1 MGIKVIII
9 CLFITFLNSAQTNKK
24 IVYIVS
30 DINIPFWEI
39 MSRGINSKAK
49 ELGYELEIYSSNNL
63 KKTELQNM
71 AKAIS
76 SKVDGIIIS
85 PINSSTAVTLLGHAQ
100 NLNIPVVIAD
110 IGSDSKNYLSFISSD
125 NKEGAYKLGKILANK
140 MVELKLNKDGTVG
153 IIGIPQKRTNGK
165 LRTDGFMKALKESN
179 IKAAGIYQQV
189 NFSYEE
195 TYSYSIKLIKENP
208 NLKAIWLQGSDKY
221 QAALNA
227 IKDTNK
233 DNEILLTCFDAEP
246 IFLELIPKGIL
257 LGAAMQQ
264 PYLMGKKALTSLDD
278 YFNNRKVEKEQQLE
292 ILAISKD
299 NIEQELDVIKLNV
312 LGIE

>member
-1 MGIKVIII
+1 MNFKIVIAIFF
-9 CLFITFLNSAQTNKK
+9 LTTFLNAANKK
-24 IVYIVS
+24 IAYIVS
-30 DINIPFWEI
+30 DMNIPFWEI

-85 PINSSTAVTLLGHAQ
+85 PINSSTAVTLLGHAED
-100 NLNIPVVIAD
+100 LNIPVVIAD

-140 MVELKLNKDGTVG
+140 MVELKFDKDGTVG

-189 NFSYEE
+189 NFSHEE
-195 TYSYSIKLIKENP
+195 TYNYSIKLIKENP

-292 ILAISKD
+292 ILAISKE

>member
-1 MGIKVIII
+1 
-9 CLFITFLNSAQTNKK
+9 
-24 IVYIVS
+24 
-30 DINIPFWEI
+30 
-39 MSRGINSKAK
+39 
-49 ELGYELEIYSSNNL
+49 
-63 KKTELQNM
+63 M

-140 MVELKLNKDGTVG
+140 MVELKFDKDGTVG

-195 TYSYSIKLIKENP
+195 TYNYSIKLIKENP

>member
-1 MGIKVIII
+1 MNFKIVIAIFF
-9 CLFITFLNSAQTNKK
+9 LTTFLNATNKK
-24 IVYIVS
+24 IAYIVS
-30 DINIPFWEI
+30 DMNIPFWEI

-85 PINSSTAVTLLGHAQ
+85 PINSSTAVTLLGHAED
-100 NLNIPVVIAD
+100 LNIPVVIAD

-140 MVELKLNKDGTVG
+140 MVELKLDKDGTVG

-189 NFSYEE
+189 NFSHEE
-195 TYSYSIKLIKENP
+195 TYNYSIKLIKENP

-292 ILAISKD
+292 ILAISKE